1 MNENLV
7 ADILKRMV
15 DFSKGNLHDI
25 SHFMKV
31 WGYARSI
38 GVLEKLS
45 SDEQLILEIAAI
57 THDIGCPI
65 CREKYG
71 NTNGE
76 LQEKEGARIVV
87 DFLRESGLSP
97 SQTERVSYLVGH
109 HHTLNGV
116 NGSDYRILLE
126 ADYIVNA
133 EECGFLAENIR
144 NARAHIFRT
153 KAGTSLLNSIFC
165 L

>member
-1 MNENLV
+1 MNEV
-7 ADILKRMV
+7 MIAEILNRMV
-15 DFSKGNLHDI
+15 AFSNGNLHDI
-25 SHFMKV
+25 THFMKV
-31 WGYARSI
+31 WGFARTI
-38 GVLEKLS
+38 GALENLS
-45 SDEQLILEIAAI
+45 DEEQLILEVAAI

-87 DFLRESGLSP
+87 DFLRESGLSQ
-97 SQTERVSYLVGH
+97 SQIERVSYLVGH

-153 KAGTSLLNSIFC
+153 TAGTNLLKSMFR